1 MPAVEPPARRR
12 RAPRDD
18 WQRSP
23 GGRIWLPPYADE
35 TVPAEA
41 GVSPVVVQPRR
52 RNPFSTA
59 GLSGKVWHAEV
70 KSSGVLWTD
79 TGGTTPATA
88 DGNNVGRLTVQTGTN
103 LTQATNQPTRQTH
116 SSRTVVR
123 FDGTNDCL
131 TSNQTFTAGNA
142 KFLVVVFR
150 HSTDLS
156 GTTTRCDLLNLGGT
170 TSQFWFSSGGNTAS
184 LARLSWGANK
194 TSTTTT
200 FVGSNTYTITTNTRI
215 VVIYFDGVDT
225 TATSSYRCWVDGVE
239 HTVSS
244 RVVSAGASGTTSIG
258 ARSAGTQAFPGD
270 FFEGFLFEGVNH
282 SASANDIYTEMH
294 AKWVA

>member
-1 MPAVEPPARRR
+1 
-12 RAPRDD
+12 
-18 WQRSP
+18 
-23 GGRIWLPPYADE
+23 
-35 TVPAEA
+35 
-41 GVSPVVVQPRR
+41 
-52 RNPFSTA
+52 
-59 GLSGKVWHAEV
+59 
-70 KSSGVLWTD
+70 
-79 TGGTTPATA
+79 
-88 DGNNVGRLTVQTGTN
+88 
-103 LTQATNQPTRQTH
+103 
-116 SSRTVVR
+116 
-123 FDGTNDCL
+123 
-131 TSNQTFTAGNA
+131 
-142 KFLVVVFR
+142 
-150 HSTDLS
+150 LS